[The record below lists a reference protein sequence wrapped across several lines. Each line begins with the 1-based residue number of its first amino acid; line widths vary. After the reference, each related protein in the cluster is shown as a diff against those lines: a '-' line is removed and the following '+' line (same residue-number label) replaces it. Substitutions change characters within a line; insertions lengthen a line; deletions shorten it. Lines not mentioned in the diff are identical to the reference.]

1 MTAIAKTDDR
11 MPAPA
16 DQTFALLQQ
25 AVQAGTSPEALEKLL
40 DLQERVLSR
49 NAQAAFTAAL
59 AQFQARCPA
68 IQKRKEVKDRSG
80 RLMYRFAPLEDI
92 VAQIRGLLDELGLS
106 FSFDSDASTDAGGI
120 IVICTIR
127 HAAGHAER
135 CSVHVPTTAG
145 HNTNASQNM
154 GIQLTYGKRYALIGA
169 LGITTADE
177 DADGAVQESHATIT
191 ADQAAT
197 IQSLIE
203 EVGAD
208 LAGFLR
214 YMRAGTVAEIPAASY
229 GRAVAALEQ
238 KRRSK

>member
-1 MTAIAKTDDR
+1 MMTDKTENL
-11 MPAPA
+11 PTPQPA

-25 AVQAGTSPEALEKLL
+25 AVQAGTSPESLEKLL

-68 IQKRKEVKDRSG
+68 IQKLKEVKDRSG

-92 VAQIRGLLDELGLS
+92 VAQIRGLLAELGLS
-106 FSFDSDASTDAGGI
+106 FSFDSDTDGAGGTT
-120 IVICTIR
+120 VTCTIR

-135 CSVHVPTTAG
+135 CKVAVPATSG

-177 DADGAVQESHATIT
+177 DADGAVQESLATIT

-238 KRRSK
+238 KRKRK